1 MNDKTLLIA
10 AVSLLVGGFLLIV
23 IAGQAQIAGK
33 VVQEDA
39 PEEDS
44 SDNVN
49 EVYVCSSGTC
59 NPESARE
66 ICIDGKWSACP
77 SEQVCVRGSC
87 TVPKSGGSSTPF
99 VSSSGSSGSSV
110 VTTSSIGEIEGS
122 KTLEVG
128 EEIIKFNMN
137 GESYT
142 LQINNIETTSA
153 SLGLNGIDAILNVG
167 EEKGFDGNGDNTNEI
182 KIKLK
187 SVNLVKNKISL
198 IVTEASA

>member
-1 MNDKTLLIA
+1 
-10 AVSLLVGGFLLIV
+10 
-23 IAGQAQIAGK
+23 
-33 VVQEDA
+33 
-39 PEEDS
+39 
-44 SDNVN
+44 
-49 EVYVCSSGTC
+49 
-59 NPESARE
+59 
-66 ICIDGKWSACP
+66 
-77 SEQVCVRGSC
+77 
-87 TVPKSGGSSTPF
+87 VPKSGGSSTPF

-110 VTTSSIGEIEGS
+110 VTTTTSSTPTSKSMTTSSIGEIEGS